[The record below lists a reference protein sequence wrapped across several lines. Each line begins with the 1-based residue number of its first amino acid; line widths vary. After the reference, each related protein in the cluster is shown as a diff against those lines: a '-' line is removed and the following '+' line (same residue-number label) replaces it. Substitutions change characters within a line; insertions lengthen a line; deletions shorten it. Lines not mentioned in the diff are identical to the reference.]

1 MNKVTPITLRAK
13 GSPFKIADTLVQ
25 GAKEMYATKK
35 TGFEGGKA
43 VKNALPKA
51 NNQASNTVPG
61 LDGTVVD
68 DDIVISPENQEKIK
82 KEKEKSK
89 RMEDLANSVSTIGK
103 LSSLIPM

>member
-61 LDGTVVD
+61 LDGTIVD
-68 DDIVISPENQEKIK
+68 NDDGEKKSTDKKIK
-82 KEKEKSK
+82 EKTNIN
-89 RMEDLANSVSTIGK
+89 DIQVNSGMLPESTLGTVG
-103 LSSLIPM
+103 LIL